1 MIYGIL
7 KDIKEGEYR
16 VITTPSEVE
25 TIIASGHEVW
35 AQKDCGKSA
44 GFSNEAYQ

>member
-16 VITTPSEVE
+16 VITTPIEAKS
-25 TIIASGHEVW
+25 IIASGHEVW
-35 AQKDCGKSA
+35 VYK
-44 GFSNEAYQ
+44 